1 MCFCQ
6 YVIIDMLVA
15 GYFVFNSVPFN
26 VESRLT
32 WKQWCMNTQC
42 EWNILRILVWFGRG
56 NDWCT
61 QSPDYF
67 FDWRSVAGLCI
78 RLYTWLLLT
87 LLYTSLSVSLS
98 FTGIGFFTYM
108 RASMHTNIYIY
119 IHLHVVFL
127 SMVIIFEKWYQL
139 LPLTPLYRLVSARKA

>member
-1 MCFCQ
+1 METMV
-6 YVIIDMLVA
+6 YE
-15 GYFVFNSVPFN
+15 Y
-26 VESRLT
+26 
-32 WKQWCMNTQC
+32 MNTRC
-42 EWNILRILVWFGRG
+42 EWKILRIFVWFGRG

-119 IHLHVVFL
+119 ISISMWCFCPWSLFL
-127 SMVIIFEKWYQL
+127 KNDISCYHWL
-139 LPLTPLYRLVSARKA
+139 LYIDWLVQERRNPIANALKLRLCTNQWIWV